1 MAVSAAGNDIDK
13 LIYTANVLADMQYYD
28 LQAGVRSK
36 VKGLLEQQCS
46 RPDASALSLAMLAD
60 IYAKERDAAA
70 AINFYRR
77 AIALDYGQVRWRMEL
92 AGLLVQDH
100 RVLEAMK
107 EARICLRL
115 QPKSKPAEELI
126 RKLAMLPELLNEN
139 RPGQ

>member
-1 MAVSAAGNDIDK
+1 MV
-13 LIYTANVLADMQYYD
+13 LII
-28 LQAGVRSK
+28 GF
-36 VKGLLEQQCS
+36 
-46 RPDASALSLAMLAD
+46 
-60 IYAKERDAAA
+60 AKEFSTAGQPQLRPALPAA

-115 QPKSKPAEELI
+115 IGSAK
-126 RKLAMLPELLNEN
+126 
-139 RPGQ
+139 G